1 MTPAV
6 RDNPATMRF
15 ELELEG
21 GTAFVTYKRSPGV
34 VSLLHAE
41 VPAALEGRGYG
52 SALVKGALELV
63 RAEGGK
69 AIPYCPFIEAYM
81 RRHPEYEDLRLG
93 PLPLPR

>member
-1 MTPAV
+1 MPSEV
-6 RDNPATMRF
+6 RDNPALQRY
-15 ELELEG
+15 ELELDG
-21 GTAFVTYKRSPGV
+21 GTAFVNYKRSQGV

-63 RAEGGK
+63 RAEGSK

-81 RRHPEYEDLRLG
+81 RRHPEYEDLRL
-93 PLPLPR
+93 PPLPR